1 MIKEDETNH
10 GKRKIGIIGNIYT
23 GKDETIRI
31 YTRKS
36 IFKRKI
42 QMLYPMELHCELNND
57 NC

>member
-1 MIKEDETNH
+1 MIKEDERNH
-10 GKRKIGIIGNIYT
+10 GKRKIGIIDNIYT

-42 QMLYPMELHCELNND
+42 QMLYPMELHC
-57 NC
+57 